1 MIESPNRR
9 RVALVVG
16 SGGIKCA
23 ASLGLLRVL
32 EREGIKIDLLVGCSG
47 GSLYAAGIAKG
58 LTVEECI
65 EGNSR
70 LLRPATF
77 ARKRLRSI
85 LQALLPSVFGFHQTF
100 GLLDDAAINEVIR
113 EVFGDLTFAELK
125 TPLYVVATD
134 LHTSEKVA
142 ISSGYV
148 RDAVRASIA
157 IPLLLPPWEIEG
169 HVLIDGGAS
178 DPLPIDVAIREGA
191 DVIIA
196 MGFDSPLLATIPNA
210 SRLALQ
216 TSAITVNHLLR
227 STFAF
232 YSLAHHA
239 EVIPVMPMFDRPIG
253 LTDAHLTDYI
263 IRQGEIAA
271 EREVPYLKK
280 LLAATGLT
288 GQFPVITG

>member
-1 MIESPNRR
+1 MIESSQRH

-32 EREGIKIDLLVGCSG
+32 EREGIGIDLLVGCSG
-47 GSLYAAGIAKG
+47 GSTYAAAIAKG
-58 LTVEECI
+58 LSVEECV
-65 EGNSR
+65 EANAR

-77 ARKRLRSI
+77 KKKRLRSI
-85 LQALLPSVFGFHQTF
+85 LQAILPSVFGFHQTF
-100 GLLDDAAINEVIR
+100 GLLDDAAINAVLTEA
-113 EVFGDLTFAELK
+113 FGDVTFAELK
-125 TPLYVVATD
+125 VPLYVVATD

-157 IPLLLPPWEIEG
+157 IPLLLPPWEVDG
-169 HVLIDGGAS
+169 RVLIDGGAS
-178 DPLPIDVAIREGA
+178 DPLPVDVAIREGA
-191 DVIIA
+191 DIIIA
-196 MGFDSPLLATIPNA
+196 IGFESQLLATIPNA

-239 EVIPVMPMFDRPIG
+239 EIIPVMPVFDRPIG

-271 EREVPYLKK
+271 EHEVPYLKR
-280 LLAATGLT
+280 LITATGLT
-288 GQFPVITG
+288 GQFPVVTG